1 MELIKKIW
9 KEISVFGLVL
19 VVFIG
24 LYAYRQVTHVELSTI
39 TQDKLEEKIKDKDS
53 FVVVLGSDSDTTT
66 SSYKEICLDYMEK
79 KEICLDYM
87 EKNRGDTIYYVDLTD
102 ESDPTAYIQETFD
115 TDDGTVP
122 STIVVEKG
130 KLKKQ
135 KTGALTYYRI
145 AELFK

>member
-79 KEICLDYM
+79 
-87 EKNRGDTIYYVDLTD
+87 NRGDTIYYVDLTD